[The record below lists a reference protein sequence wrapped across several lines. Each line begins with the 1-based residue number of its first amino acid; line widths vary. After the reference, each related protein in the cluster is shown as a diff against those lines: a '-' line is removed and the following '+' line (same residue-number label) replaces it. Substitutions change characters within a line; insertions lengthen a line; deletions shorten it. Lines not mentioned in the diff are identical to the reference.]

1 MAQWVMTQAFLTSD
15 SIKSDHKNKSRV
27 NQCSRKTQS

>member
-15 SIKSDHKNKSRV
+15 SIKSDHKNKSRM
-27 NQCSRKTQS
+27 NQRSRKTQS